1 MTNAEMSDIGDR
13 LVRSIIADAEA
24 LGTDLV
30 NDRDAREH
38 FIHGIEAAYN
48 WLTALHGAGRIDE
61 DAFKRVEE
69 TLAAQ
74 ISAARRSGD

>member
-1 MTNAEMSDIGDR
+1 MTTTPGIGDR
-13 LVRSIIADAEA
+13 LVRSIIADARA

-30 NDRDAREH
+30 DDQAAREH

-48 WLTALHGAGRIDE
+48 WLTALRGVGRIDE
-61 DAFKRVEE
+61 AAFKRIEE

-74 ISAARRSGD
+74 IDAARRAGE